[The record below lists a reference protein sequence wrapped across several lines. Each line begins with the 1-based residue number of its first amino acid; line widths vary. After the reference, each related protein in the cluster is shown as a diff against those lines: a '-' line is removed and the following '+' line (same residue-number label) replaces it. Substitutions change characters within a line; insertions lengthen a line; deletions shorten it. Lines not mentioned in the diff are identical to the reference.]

1 MALVSDMRAPI
12 SERRPY
18 WNLLYAELARSLLW
32 AGFLTLLVAGPWL
45 LPGYLFGTDWPGP
58 RHFGPSN
65 SVGSALPLE
74 AAMAGLAWAVSGEVT
89 GKLLILGSLFAAGA
103 LAYRPGPTG
112 VCLTRAAACSVSPV
126 TSFVDA

>member
-1 MALVSDMRAPI
+1 MRAPI
-12 SERRPY
+12 SERQPY
-18 WNLLYAELARSLLW
+18 WNLLNSELARSLLW

-58 RHFGPSN
+58 RHFGPLN

-74 AAMAGLAWAVSGEVT
+74 AAMAGLAWAIGGEVT

-103 LAYRPGPTG
+103 QTVWGLVLACP
-112 VCLTRAAACSVSPV
+112 SS
-126 TSFVDA
+126 